1 MGGGDSRREYLTTHP
16 RLSFAP
22 IDLNRSPARLWML
35 LGEARSKIEHLGGVP
50 LRPEAQFRM
59 QRLYL
64 AKGAWATTAIE
75 GNTLSEEQVRARI
88 EGDLRLPAS
97 QEYLGQEIDNVV
109 VAFNLIKDD
118 LVIGGY
124 RPFTLSRL
132 QGFNRLVLNNLELE
146 PDVQPGEFRTRS
158 VAVGPYRA
166 APAQDV
172 MYLLDRLFEWL
183 ESAFQPPAD
192 DPDMALAT
200 QIVKA
205 IVAHVY
211 FEWIHPFG
219 DGNGRTGR
227 LIEFEILLA
236 AGVPFPAAHL
246 LSNHY
251 NATRSEYYRQLNLT
265 SRSGGDLIS
274 FLVYAVEGFVD
285 GLRVT
290 IHQVQTEQMD
300 VMWENQV
307 HQVLPGS
314 SPTQERRRA
323 VVLAM
328 SRIDAPVTRQ
338 QLATFAPEV
347 AAAYLGKGSKT
358 VTRDLNELRRLGLVR
373 SEAGG
378 YVAAK
383 EQMRAFLPGAVN

>member
-1 MGGGDSRREYLTTHP
+1 MPDSRREYLDSHP
-16 RLSFAP
+16 WLSFDP
-22 IDLNRSPARLWML
+22 IDLSRAPARLWML

-64 AKGAWATTAIE
+64 AKGAWATTSIE
-75 GNTLSEEQVRARI
+75 GNTLTEDQVRARI
-88 EGDLRLPAS
+88 EGDLKLPES

-109 VAFNLIKDD
+109 AAFNLIKDD
-118 LVIGGY
+118 LSIAGS
-124 RPFTLSRL
+124 RPFTVERVR
-132 QGFNRLVLNNLELE
+132 GFNRLVLNNLELD
-146 PDVQPGEFRTRS
+146 PDVEPGALRSHS

-166 APAQDV
+166 VPAQDV
-172 MYLLDRLFEWL
+172 TFLLDRLFEWL
-183 ESAFQPPAD
+183 ESAFQPAEED
-192 DPDMALAT
+192 ADMAVAT
-200 QIVKA
+200 QIIKA

-251 NATRSEYYRQLNLT
+251 NATRTEYYRQLNLT
-265 SRSGGDLIS
+265 SRSGGDLMS
-274 FLVYAVEGFVD
+274 FLLYAVRGFVD
-285 GLRVT
+285 GLRLT
-290 IHQVQTEQMD
+290 IQQVQVEQME

-314 SPTQERRRA
+314 SPTQERRRT
-323 VVLAM
+323 VVLSM
-328 SRIDAPVTRQ
+328 SKEQFPIKRAQI
-338 QLATFAPEV
+338 ATFSPEV
-347 AAAYLGKGSKT
+347 AEAYRGKGDKT
-358 VTRDLNELRRLGLVR
+358 VTRDLNELRRLGLLR
-373 SEAGG
+373 LDADG

-383 EQMRAFLPGAVN
+383 DQMRAFLPGAID

>member
-1 MGGGDSRREYLTTHP
+1 MSTSDSRREYLSTHP
-16 RLSFAP
+16 WLSFTP
-22 IDLNRSPARLWML
+22 IDLNRAPARLWML

-50 LRPEAQFRM
+50 LRPEAQLMM

-88 EGDLRLPAS
+88 EGDLQLPAS

-118 LVIGGY
+118 LVVGGH
-124 RPFTLSRL
+124 RPFSLARV

-146 PDVQPGEFRTRS
+146 PDVLPGELRTRS

-166 APAQDV
+166 VPAQDV
-172 MYLLDRLFEWL
+172 SYLLDRLFEWL
-183 ESAFQPPAD
+183 ESAFQPSD
-192 DPDMALAT
+192 DLDMALIT

-205 IVAHVY
+205 IAAHVY

-227 LIEFEILLA
+227 LMEFEILLT

-265 SRSGGDLIS
+265 SRSGGDLIA
-274 FLVYAVEGFVD
+274 FLTYAVGGFVD
-285 GLRVT
+285 GLRAT
-290 IHQVQTEQMD
+290 IQQVQAEQMD

-314 SPTQERRRA
+314 SPIQERRRA

-328 SRIDAPVTRQ
+328 SRTQTPIKRG

-347 AAAYLGKGSKT
+347 AEAYLGKGSKT
-358 VTRDLNELRRLGLVR
+358 VTRDLNELRKLGLIR

-378 YVAAK
+378 YVASK
-383 EQMRAFLPGAVN
+383 DQMRAFLPGSID

>member
-1 MGGGDSRREYLTTHP
+1 MSSDDPRREYLTTHP
-16 RLSFAP
+16 WLSFAP
-22 IDLNRSPARLWML
+22 IDLNRAPARLWML
-35 LGEARSKIEHLGGVP
+35 LGEARSKIEHLRGVP
-50 LRPEAQFRM
+50 LRPEAQFWM

-118 LVIGGY
+118 LVTGGH
-124 RPFTLSRL
+124 RPFTQARV
-132 QGFNRLVLNNLELE
+132 QGFNRLVLHNLDLE
-146 PDVQPGEFRTRS
+146 PDVQPGDFRTRS

-166 APAQDV
+166 VPAQDV
-172 MYLLDRLFEWL
+172 SYLLDRLFDWL
-183 ESAFQPPAD
+183 ESAFQPPVD
-192 DPDMALAT
+192 DADMAMAT

-227 LIEFEILLA
+227 LMEFEILLS

-274 FLVYAVEGFVD
+274 FLVYAMSGFVD
-285 GLRVT
+285 GLRAT
-290 IHQVQTEQMD
+290 IQHVQAEQMD

-314 SPTQERRRA
+314 SPTQERRRV

-328 SRIDAPVTRQ
+328 SRLQAPVKRP
-338 QLATFAPEV
+338 QLTTFAPEI
-347 AAAYLGKGSKT
+347 AEAYLGKSSKT
-358 VTRDLNELRRLGLVR
+358 VTRDLNELLRLGLIR
-373 SEAGG
+373 GEAGG

-383 EQMRAFLPGAVN
+383 DQMRAFLPGAIG